1 MAITRRELLG
11 RCSMWAALAAMPSAL
26 SVMADA
32 EMTATPAAL
41 SKDMFASL
49 KGSSFEVTSGSTR
62 QALTLV
68 SVDDISEPVPPDH
81 TSFDVAPPKSAPTRK
96 LTTFSLRF
104 YGGVKRLKQGTYS
117 FQHEST
123 GQFNLFIVPTG
134 GKQFFYT
141 AIFNRL

>member
-1 MAITRRELLG
+1 
-11 RCSMWAALAAMPSAL
+11 
-26 SVMADA
+26 
-32 EMTATPAAL
+32 
-41 SKDMFASL
+41 MFASL

-68 SVDDISEPVPPDH
+68 SVDDIPEGVPPDR

-96 LTTFSLRF
+96 LTTFSLLF

-134 GKQFFYT
+134 GKQLFYT